1 MRVEESRIVPEKSF
15 GIIGMS
21 YIGVLHSN
29 TAMFITRKVKHLLDA
44 LKSVLECLVFAEE
57 ELSPRATIL

>member
-1 MRVEESRIVPEKSF
+1 
-15 GIIGMS
+15 MS

>member
-1 MRVEESRIVPEKSF
+1 MRIEERRTLALLGCHTMGCCIPTQRCS
-15 GIIGMS
+15 
-21 YIGVLHSN
+21 
-29 TAMFITRKVKHLLDA
+29 FITRKVKHLLDA